1 MANFAKTRAARESM
15 EAADEVIDGI
25 SNVEPAEE
33 NLDVQLADVA
43 SMDGELDQLETDGE
57 TLAADTERT
66 EDAIEQAEEAVAN
79 GEEMPEEA
87 VALHEVAQESIARR
101 WCLERTKLARE
112 SYRRGRGMTAAAQEG
127 WKETLKDLYD
137 RFIQFCKEVIAK
149 IKDLKL
155 KYFNVG
161 KTAQKRA
168 KKYQEML
175 RKLGKQKKDEIS
187 GGFITKLSIE
197 GKFDAAGSIA
207 IAKEVTAGK
216 VKGSI
221 SVLEKQAGEAVT
233 AVSKGD
239 DDAFKAM
246 RGDQPVELFGKA
258 ASKLHTLP
266 NFEKGDASKL
276 LALPGNA
283 YVQAGTKE
291 LAGGHKFTAIAF
303 MSTGD
308 ASEDKDVK
316 TPSVSEMAGA
326 ASALEAIGKG
336 FEAVLKD
343 FRAYDAEIVKLQQ
356 AAEKAATA
364 LNSEKDQ
371 SKWDGLRNA
380 RQAADWSVKNYQTL
394 NRAVS
399 YVANTVI
406 SGLNGYLGAGIG
418 AYEKSK

>member
-33 NLDVQLADVA
+33 NLDVQLAEVA
-43 SMDGELDQLETDGE
+43 SIDGQLDQLEADGE

-101 WCLERTKLARE
+101 WSLERTKLARE
-112 SYRRGRGMTAAAQEG
+112 SYRRGRGLTAAAQEG
-127 WKETLKDLYD
+127 WKETLKGLYE

-149 IKDLKL
+149 AKDLKL

-168 KKYQEML
+168 KAYQEML
-175 RKLGKQKKDEIS
+175 RQLGKQEKDKVS

-197 GKFDAAGSIA
+197 GKFDVTGSIA
-207 IAKEVTAGK
+207 IGKEVTAGK
-216 VKGSI
+216 AKGSI
-221 SVLEKQAGEAVT
+221 AAMEKQAGEAVT
-233 AVSKGD
+233 AVKKGD
-239 DDAFKAM
+239 DEAFKAM
-246 RGDQPVELFGKA
+246 RGEQQVDLFGKV

-283 YVQAGTKE
+283 YIQSGTKE
-291 LAGGHKFTAIAF
+291 LAGGQKFTAVAF
-303 MSTGD
+303 LKTGD
-308 ASEDKDVK
+308 ASSDKEVA
-316 TPSVSEMAGA
+316 TPSVSEMATA

-343 FRAYDAEIVKLQQ
+343 FRGYDEEIGKLQQ
-356 AAEKAATA
+356 AAEDATKA
-364 LNSEKDQ
+364 LNNEQDNT
-371 SKWDGLRNA
+371 KWEGLRKA
-380 RQAADWSVKNYQTL
+380 REAANQSVQNYQTL

-399 YVANTVI
+399 HVANTVI
-406 SGLNGYLGAGIG
+406 SGLSGYIGAGIG
-418 AYEKSK
+418 AYKKSK

>member
-33 NLDVQLADVA
+33 NLDVQLAEVA

-66 EDAIEQAEEAVAN
+66 EDAIDQAEEAVAN

-216 VKGSI
+216 AKGSI

-283 YVQAGTKE
+283 YVQSGTKE

-316 TPSVSEMAGA
+316 TPSVSEMAG
-326 ASALEAIGKG
+326 
-336 FEAVLKD
+336 
-343 FRAYDAEIVKLQQ
+343 
-356 AAEKAATA
+356 
-364 LNSEKDQ
+364 
-371 SKWDGLRNA
+371 
-380 RQAADWSVKNYQTL
+380 
-394 NRAVS
+394 
-399 YVANTVI
+399 
-406 SGLNGYLGAGIG
+406 
-418 AYEKSK
+418 

>member
-43 SMDGELDQLETDGE
+43 SIDGQLEQLETDGE

-101 WCLERTKLARE
+101 WNLERTKLARE

-127 WKETLKDLYD
+127 WKETLKGLYE

-168 KKYQEML
+168 KKYQEMI
-175 RKLGKQKKDEIS
+175 RKLGKQDKDNIS

-216 VKGSI
+216 AKGAI
-221 SVLEKQAGEAVT
+221 SALEKQAGEAVT
-233 AVSKGD
+233 AVTKGD

-258 ASKLHTLP
+258 ASKLHSLP
-266 NFEKGDASKL
+266 NFENGDASKL

-308 ASEDKDVK
+308 ASDDKEVA

-326 ASALEAIGKG
+326 AS
-336 FEAVLKD
+336 
-343 FRAYDAEIVKLQQ
+343 
-356 AAEKAATA
+356 
-364 LNSEKDQ
+364 
-371 SKWDGLRNA
+371 
-380 RQAADWSVKNYQTL
+380 
-394 NRAVS
+394 
-399 YVANTVI
+399 
-406 SGLNGYLGAGIG
+406 
-418 AYEKSK
+418 